1 MQALHRRPELG
12 FLGNW
17 LHVPKGQVNVDA
29 LKSALTFR
37 FVDNYSEEKV
47 RIAHLWDETEHHL
60 LVPRC
65 LWPLSMLQFPVVDT
79 RPRIYER
86 THIVSNIKLDHR
98 RQNGVLVPTKG
109 DLQQRALAAV
119 LAADSGILQLGCVSG
134 DTILSLNRG
143 GKGFKCTI
151 RDAWRRL
158 NEEGR
163 YAWDQ
168 TIPTQIRSLQESWVN
183 LQPIIGIIKR
193 PYEMYTRE
201 IVLED
206 GKTLRLTDDH
216 EVLTTEGYKSRIT
229 GLKVGDAVI
238 TDGQAPRG
246 KGSPKKIYRRL
257 AWYDSHP
264 FAHKNGTR
272 KGRRR
277 SGLTQRITL
286 EEHRAVA
293 EATLN
298 HLSLREFRER
308 CRKGDLGGLVF
319 IDPSIY
325 HVHHKDGDHTNNK
338 PDNLE
343 VLLVAHHM
351 AMHSE
356 GARSIGRGYPIPVR
370 IAKIGGRKREEV
382 YDIAC
387 PAPHNNFVANGMV
400 IHNCGVGKTIIA
412 LELIARLGGPALIV
426 VDNTTLLEQWLQAID
441 QCLVVPGGIGRLQAD
456 ICDWRGRGIV
466 LATYQTLAARSADLE
481 EGFSDYFMIAVYDE
495 AHHLSAVTFAKGAPI
510 IRGMRLALTATPKR
524 DDGTNVIYDNHIG
537 PVIFK
542 DVTHAIKPRIV
553 FKATGMDVNG
563 VKQVHDKDGHV
574 HVSKLGTY
582 FGSWLPRLQMVL
594 NDVDEA
600 AKAGRKILVL
610 SNTVD
615 EAVNLCALWTQRNWH
630 DPAGT
635 LYSDIPL
642 PKGLGQTGAPLTEIE
657 RELIEAMNDQ
667 AEQAMTV
674 PLPDHVLPALQKRAE
689 ECKRLIETDDKRKGL
704 IREYRKR
711 QKDYLS
717 WLMGNLHSAGL
728 MIYKIP
734 AQQRMEYL
742 RTKQIVFAITKYG
755 REGLDDEYLDTVLVS
770 IPFSSRNLLQQLMG
784 RPTRQKP
791 GKKKPLIVFYIDNVG
806 QLIGMSKKLQH
817 HLDYWPVEE
826 SGPFEYEIHGQ
837 GARSTKHEPLWSS
850 PERTP

>member
-1 MQALHRRPELG
+1 MQALYRKPSVG
-12 FLGNW
+12 YLGNW

-65 LWPLSMLQFPVVDT
+65 LWPLEMLQFPVIDV
-79 RPRIYER
+79 RPRVYER
-86 THIVSNIKLDHR
+86 THIISRIKLDHR
-98 RQNGVLVPTKG
+98 RQNGVLVPTG
-109 DLQQRALAAV
+109 EDLQERALAAV
-119 LAADSGILQLGCVSG
+119 MAADSGILQLGC
-134 DTILSLNRG
+134 
-143 GKGFKCTI
+143 
-151 RDAWRRL
+151 
-158 NEEGR
+158 GR
-163 YAWDQ
+163 
-168 TIPTQIRSLQESWVN
+168 
-183 LQPIIGIIKR
+183 
-193 PYEMYTRE
+193 
-201 IVLED
+201 
-206 GKTLRLTDDH
+206 GKT
-216 EVLTTEGYKSRIT
+216 V
-229 GLKVGDAVI
+229 
-238 TDGQAPRG
+238 
-246 KGSPKKIYRRL
+246 
-257 AWYDSHP
+257 
-264 FAHKNGTR
+264 
-272 KGRRR
+272 
-277 SGLTQRITL
+277 
-286 EEHRAVA
+286 
-293 EATLN
+293 
-298 HLSLREFRER
+298 
-308 CRKGDLGGLVF
+308 
-319 IDPSIY
+319 
-325 HVHHKDGDHTNNK
+325 
-338 PDNLE
+338 
-343 VLLVAHHM
+343 
-351 AMHSE
+351 
-356 GARSIGRGYPIPVR
+356 
-370 IAKIGGRKREEV
+370 
-382 YDIAC
+382 
-387 PAPHNNFVANGMV
+387 
-400 IHNCGVGKTIIA
+400 IA
-412 LELIARLGGPALIV
+412 LEAIARSGGPGLVV

-441 QCLVVPGGIGRLQAD
+441 QCLIVPGGIGRLQAD

-481 EGFSDYFMIAVYDE
+481 EGFSDYFMTAVYDE

-510 IRGMRLALTATPKR
+510 IRGKRLALTATPKR

-553 FKATGMDVNG
+553 FKATGIDVNN
-563 VKQVHDKDGHV
+563 VKQVCDKDGNV

-582 FGSWLPRLQMVL
+582 FGSWLPRLQILL
-594 NDVDEA
+594 NDVQEA
-600 AKAGRKILVL
+600 AAEGRKILVL

-642 PKGLGQTGAPLTEIE
+642 PEGLGQTGAPLTEIE

-674 PLPDHVLPALQKRAE
+674 PLPDHVMPALQKRAE
-689 ECKRLIETDDKRKGL
+689 ECKRLLEVDDKRKGL

-711 QKDYLS
+711 QKDYLN
-717 WLMGNLHSAGL
+717 WLMGNLSTAGL

-791 GKKKPLIVFYIDNVG
+791 GKKDPLIVFYLDNVG
-806 QLIGMSKKLQH
+806 QLIGMCKKLQH

-837 GARSTKHEPLWSS
+837 GARSAKYAPLWTS
-850 PERTP
+850 PERTA